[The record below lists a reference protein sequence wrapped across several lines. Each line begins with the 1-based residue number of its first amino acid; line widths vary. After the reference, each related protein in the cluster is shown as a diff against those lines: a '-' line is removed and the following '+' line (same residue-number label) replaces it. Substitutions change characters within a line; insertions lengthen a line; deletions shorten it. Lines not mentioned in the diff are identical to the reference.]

1 MKVKINQVKINQALM
16 KNPKMIKFIK
26 EQVYELAQ
34 EYAEK
39 NKQEMINEF
48 DNHPVTK
55 EIDNGPEASNISNT
69 LAGDGNLFSYIGFNE
84 ADNPTEVVRDLLSKS
99 VQVDQKAKITA
110 DSKGLKINFPIS
122 GPTLSEIES
131 QTPMP
136 FEAGRSWVRGIE
148 KGISGFSNYVF
159 RKYIKGSRSSTGIQ
173 TESEIR
179 TGSFKPTSYMKN
191 ILNKFYSKIN
201 AKINV

>member
-16 KNPKMIKFIK
+16 KNPKMVKFIK

-84 ADNPTEVVRDLLSKS
+84 TDNPTEIVRDILSKS

>member
-1 MKVKINQVKINQALM
+1 MKVKINQAKINQALL
-16 KNPKMIKFIK
+16 KNPKMIKFIRD
-26 EQVYELAQ
+26 EIYSLAE

-39 NKQEMINEF
+39 NKQEMLNEF

-55 EIDNGPEASNISNT
+55 EIENGPDASNISNT

-84 ADNPTEVVRDLLSKS
+84 GDNPTEVVRDILNNS
-99 VQVDQKAKITA
+99 VKVDSRAKISA

-122 GPTLSEIES
+122 APTLSEIES

-136 FEAGRSWVRGIE
+136 FEGGRSWVRGIE
-148 KGISGFSNYVF
+148 KGISGFSNYIF
-159 RKYIKGSRSSTGIQ
+159 RKFIQGSRSGTGIQ

-179 TGSFKPTSYMKN
+179 TGSFKPTSYMKQ
-191 ILNKFYSKIN
+191 ILNKFYLKIN
-201 AKINV
+201 AKINA

>member
-16 KNPKMIKFIK
+16 KNPKMVKFIK

-84 ADNPTEVVRDLLSKS
+84 TDNPTEIVRDILSKS

-201 AKINV
+201 AKVNV